1 MPTVRIKIRDRVKST
16 LKVSVENKH
25 GRQLFM
31 GQTELLINA
40 EFTKNLH

>member
-25 GRQLFM
+25 GHQLSM